1 MGMADHRG
9 STRPRPPWLTGKVD
23 MWKEWAGMESRSVM
37 EARTLQVMR
46 LNWVVMSLSHVA
58 RQGGSLSK
66 SSVRTSDARRCVSLC
81 WVQVL

>member
-23 MWKEWAGMESRSVM
+23 MWKEWAGMVSLSLIA
-37 EARTLQVMR
+37 ARTLQVMP
-46 LNWVVMSLSHVA
+46 LNRVVMLLSHVA
-58 RQGGSLSK
+58 RQGGRLSK
-66 SSVRTSDARRCVSLC
+66 SSVRTSDARRCMSLS